1 MHRLLRFE
9 FVRLIRSGVAAMTI
23 ALILAICILGMV
35 LDYVCYSNNSPMA
48 SMISIYNAY
57 TQFTYLILGFVFI
70 QTFTKDYERGV
81 NNFYIQQGYNMIDFY
96 VSKFILLV
104 LLTLPVIDTLLI
116 AANILYNNSNVMFL
130 AEMIIIVDLSIVYI
144 ILLSMAISILTR
156 KVVQAVLIFY
166 GFFILFNIGNL
177 FLLGLFNPA
186 DVNSFSA
193 YLLNL
198 MANQNVTHY
207 SLDGINLGSI
217 QHKTIISV
225 VIPLLDSIIILLV
238 DVLLLNNKSIDSQT
252 KKYRVNVVKLL
263 R

>member
-1 MHRLLRFE
+1 
-9 FVRLIRSGVAAMTI
+9 
-23 ALILAICILGMV
+23 
-35 LDYVCYSNNSPMA
+35 
-48 SMISIYNAY
+48 
-57 TQFTYLILGFVFI
+57 
-70 QTFTKDYERGV
+70 
-81 NNFYIQQGYNMIDFY
+81 
-96 VSKFILLV
+96 
-104 LLTLPVIDTLLI
+104 
-116 AANILYNNSNVMFL
+116 
-130 AEMIIIVDLSIVYI
+130 
-144 ILLSMAISILTR
+144 MAISILTR

-207 SLDGINLGSI
+207 SLDGVKLGSI